1 MKQKS
6 GDLKRLVK
14 AQLDKLRLKMQRL
27 NEDLYK
33 AENSDKYRLFGELLT
48 ANLHAVRPGAK
59 SVTVMNYYDG
69 SMVDIPLDPRF
80 PASKN
85 AQNYYKRYGKAK
97 TAIKEKKLQLEETGS
112 EINYLESVYEFADK
126 ADSLESLDMIR
137 QELTDSGFIRYKK
150 SRNRKPKKAHHSPSH
165 IHP

>member
-1 MKQKS
+1 MRMCIGVYRFSSSSEAAEYFFSNKSTSNTVKQKS

-80 PASKN
+80 PASKTHRTITS
-85 AQNYYKRYGKAK
+85 ATAK
-97 TAIKEKKLQLEETGS
+97 QKQL
-112 EINYLESVYEFADK
+112 
-126 ADSLESLDMIR
+126 
-137 QELTDSGFIRYKK
+137 
-150 SRNRKPKKAHHSPSH
+150 
-165 IHP
+165 

>member
-1 MKQKS
+1 
-6 GDLKRLVK
+6 
-14 AQLDKLRLKMQRL
+14 
-27 NEDLYK
+27 
-33 AENSDKYRLFGELLT
+33 
-48 ANLHAVRPGAK
+48 
-59 SVTVMNYYDG
+59 MNYYDG

-112 EINYLESVYEFADK
+112 EINYLESVHESADK

-150 SRNRKPKKAHHSPSH
+150 SRSRKPKKAHHSPYS
-165 IHP
+165 IHTSDLRTQGARREKQQ